1 MLKTFIN
8 SFVLF
13 FITIDTIGNL
23 PFFLS
28 LTEDAKFKKRTQ
40 IAIKSTFK
48 PLKFTKK
55 RIKIKKSHL
64 DHDRNH
70 DDI

>member
-1 MLKTFIN
+1 MTATFVN

-28 LTEDAKFKKRTQ
+28 LTEDAKFKEKIR
-40 IAIKSTFK
+40 IAIKSTVIAFFI
-48 PLKFTKK
+48 LIT
-55 RIKIKKSHL
+55 IKS
-64 DHDRNH
+64 
-70 DDI
+70 